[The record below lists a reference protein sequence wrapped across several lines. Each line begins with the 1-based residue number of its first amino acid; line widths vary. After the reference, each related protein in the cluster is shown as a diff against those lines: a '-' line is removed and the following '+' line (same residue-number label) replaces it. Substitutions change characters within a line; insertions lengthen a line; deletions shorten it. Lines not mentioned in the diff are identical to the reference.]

1 MKFSVLIPCFDLAPW
16 IRVCLDSVRAQTC
29 DDWEC
34 VVVDDGSTDG
44 SAAVLDEY
52 AAADARFRVLHQR
65 NAGSG
70 AARNAA
76 LAASRGEWILFL
88 DGDDVLAPVALA
100 RVSEAFAAHPDAEAV
115 RFGYE
120 RFEGPWSAD
129 GAAGT
134 PRPALVDVSRLVSM
148 KALRSY
154 LWQFAFRREAVG
166 DLRFTRYR
174 RGEDR
179 LFVVEAL
186 LKRLNGYVELGEIL
200 YGYRQRPG
208 SAMSAQADRQTLLD
222 ELDHRLDVVRMVLA
236 TEKRIDFSD
245 PAWYDWI
252 EDYFLNHRRLLRPVK
267 GEWLARLA
275 ELGRLPGLTR
285 RGRRLVRRQKSYRK
299 YGAEDFPSYCR
310 IRLSCLLARLSVH
323 RLFLPKLRARKY
335 GHVIPIGATC
345 EVAFRFYHTWGF
357 LDSSLL
363 SWAGTYTVE
372 QLNAVLR
379 DLPSLLTGDVAFE
392 DRRLLWRCL
401 NTQVDFHGQLKRIDG
416 KMPPEEAKA
425 ADLAALRG
433 RVEYLK
439 EKFLRYLR
447 DDEETLL
454 VRRLG
459 LEDVTPDLG
468 ARLDELE
475 RTIAG
480 LGARNWKLLVICE
493 AKDLAKMPIGGNR
506 VFRSVRRFNPPDLV
520 TNPDCGDTIG
530 WKAIFTE
537 FAPARILPKKHD
549 FKFE

>member
-16 IRVCLDSVRAQTC
+16 IRACLDSVRAQTC

-34 VVVDDGSTDG
+34 VAVDDGSTDG
-44 SAAVLDEY
+44 TAAILDEY
-52 AAADARFRVLHQR
+52 AAKDGRFRAIRQP
-65 NAGSG
+65 NAGVG

-76 LAASRGEWILFL
+76 LAAARGEWILFL
-88 DGDDVLAPVALA
+88 DGDDVLAPTALA
-100 RVSEAFAAHPDAEAV
+100 RVSEVAAANPDLQAV

-120 RFEGPWSAD
+120 RFEDAWAAKPSA
-129 GAAGT
+129 AAS
-134 PRPALVDVSRLVSM
+134 RPSVVDIVHSVPM
-148 KALRSY
+148 EALRSY

-179 LFVVEAL
+179 LFVVEML
-186 LKRLNGYVELGEIL
+186 LKRLDGYVELEEPL
-200 YGYRQRPG
+200 YGYRRRG
-208 SAMSAQADRQTLLD
+208 DSAMSAPADRQTLLD
-222 ELDHRLDVVRMVLA
+222 ELDHRLDVVRMVLS
-236 TEKRIDFSD
+236 TDRRIDFSD

-252 EDYFLNHRRLLRPVK
+252 EDYYLNHRRLLRPVR

-299 YGAEDFPSYCR
+299 YGVDSLAAYLGV
-310 IRLSCLLARLSVH
+310 RLRRLLAHLAVH
-323 RLFLPKLRARKY
+323 RMLLPRLRARKY

-363 SWAGTYTVE
+363 SWAGTYTVKH
-372 QLNAVLR
+372 LNDVLS
-379 DLPSLLTGDVAFE
+379 DLPALLTGDVAFE

-401 NTQVDFHGQLKRIDG
+401 NTQVDFHGQLKRMNG
-416 KMPPEEAKA
+416 KMPSEEAKA
-425 ADLAALRG
+425 ADLEALRG

-439 EKFLRYLR
+439 EKLLRYLR
-447 DDEETLL
+447 DDEETVL

-480 LGARNWKLLVICE
+480 LGAKNWKLLVICE
-493 AKDLAKMPIGGNR
+493 EKDLAKMPAGPNR

-520 TNPDCGDTIG
+520 TEPDCGDTIG